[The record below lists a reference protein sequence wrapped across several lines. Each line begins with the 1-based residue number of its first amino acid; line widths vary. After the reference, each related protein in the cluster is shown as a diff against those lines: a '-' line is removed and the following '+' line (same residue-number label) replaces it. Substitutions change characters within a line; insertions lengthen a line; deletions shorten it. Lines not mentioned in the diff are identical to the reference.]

1 MCGIAGYIGCKK
13 IKKKDIDLSL
23 KSMIQ
28 RGPDNQKKIEFK
40 RNKQNILLLHSRLSI
55 IDIKSRSNQPYSKH
69 GLKLIFNGE
78 IYNYLLIKNELKK
91 KGYKFETNS
100 DTEVIIS
107 GFNEYGDNVFKK
119 LKGMWSL
126 AIWNNKKKELILSR
140 DRMGEKPL
148 YYFCENKNIY
158 FGSQIKQIINL
169 SKKKF
174 RINQQQIY
182 NYLGL
187 GYRSLEKYNLTFFK
201 RIKKIPSGSYL
212 KFKDGKIKTKKYW
225 NLKYK
230 PNYNLNKKDIIND
243 IRKKVKNA
251 INRAS
256 ISDVPLTLLLSGGV
270 DSSIILSNLKKKVHT
285 FSLIDKNKK
294 YDESSLINKT
304 VRLFK
309 IQNTQIKTK
318 HEASKKIISKIQDF
332 VDYNSMPMYTITS
345 YVSSMLHSSIKK
357 KGFKVSLS
365 GIGADEIF
373 TGYYQHTLHYLAE
386 LKNHKCFK
394 ENYFYWKKYTK
405 KITRN
410 PHLKNIQ
417 NFLKNKNYIKYI
429 FDTNP
434 QIFSLMNSKKITP
447 FKERKFCK
455 DALRNRMLNELLY
468 ETVPPILNEDDQ
480 NHMYSSVEN
489 RSPYLDVDL
498 VEYMNTVPTKFLIS
512 KGKTKFLLKEA
523 FKDIMPIHIF
533 KNRTKRG
540 FNASFDSIIDR
551 SDKFFNKFL
560 LDEKSSIY
568 RYINFKKMLKMY
580 KKKVLSHSESM
591 FFFRLL
597 NCKIFLERFGK

>member
-1 MCGIAGYIGCKK
+1 MCGIAGYIGNKK
-13 IKKKDIDLSL
+13 IQKKNIDLSL

-28 RGPDNQKKIEFK
+28 RGPDNQKKIEIK
-40 RNKQNILLLHSRLSI
+40 TNKQNVLLLHSRLSI
-55 IDIKSRSNQPYSKH
+55 IDLKSRSNQPFSKH

-78 IYNYLLIKNELKK
+78 IYNYLFLKDELKK
-91 KGYKFETNS
+91 KGYKFTTNS

-107 GFNEYGDNVFKK
+107 GFNEFGEGIFKK

-140 DRMGEKPL
+140 DRIGEKPL
-148 YYFCENKNIY
+148 YYFNENNNIF
-158 FGSQIKQIINL
+158 FGSQIKQITKL

-174 RINQQQIY
+174 QINQQQIF

-212 KFKDGKIKTKKYW
+212 RFKDGKIETKKYW
-225 NLKYK
+225 SLKYK
-230 PNYNLNKKDIIND
+230 PNYNLNQKDIVSE
-243 IRKKVKNA
+243 IRKKVINA
-251 INRAS
+251 IHRVS
-256 ISDVPLTLLLSGGV
+256 VSDVPLTLLLSGGV
-270 DSSIILSNLKKKVHT
+270 DSNVILSNFKKKIHT

-304 VRLFK
+304 VKLLK
-309 IQNTQIKTK
+309 IKNTQINTK
-318 HEASKKIISKIQDF
+318 HETSEKIISKIKNF

-345 YVSSMLHSSIKK
+345 YVSSKLHNSIKK

-386 LKNHKCFK
+386 LKNHGCFK
-394 ENYFYWKKYTK
+394 ENYFYWKKHIK
-405 KITRN
+405 KVIRN
-410 PHLKNIQ
+410 PHLKNID
-417 NFLKNKNYIKYI
+417 NFLKNKNYSKYI
-429 FDTNP
+429 FETNP
-434 QIFSLMNSKKITP
+434 LIFSLINKKKITT
-447 FKERKFCK
+447 FKEKKFCK

-498 VEYMNTVPTKFLIS
+498 VEYMNTVPTKFLIN

-523 FKDIMPIHIF
+523 FKDIIPRHIY
-533 KNRTKRG
+533 KNKIKRG

-551 SDKFFNKFL
+551 KDIFFKEFI
-560 LDEKSSIY
+560 LDEKSPIY
-568 RYINFKKMLKMY
+568 RYINFRRMLKMY
-580 KKKVLSHSESM
+580 RKKDLSHSESM

-597 NCKIFLERFGK
+597 NCKIFLERFS